1 MSRLLHCT
9 TIAKHKV
16 PPAAY
21 YIHFTSIS
29 RYQAGATERCIH
41 FMCWIVGIKP
51 VPRNDVYTLCA
62 ELLASSRCHGTMY
75 TLYVLNC
82 WHQAGAT
89 ERCIHF
95 MCWIVG
101 RKQQQVSRIRHMAAD
116 ALAMQTTR
124 PLAVMVL
131 QGCRGVGRKKIP
143 DFSLTFPWL
152 STEIPITV
160 EIKTLWRFFAIY
172 SKPHRNHII
181 HQYMLQHSGLEN
193 RSAKENVLNIMK
205 IVDILCKTWKQIKVR
220 KNHLANDIW
229 MRT

>member
-82 WHQAGAT
+82 WQETATSISYPAYGCWCPGNANNPAISGHGIAG
-89 ERCIHF
+89 
-95 MCWIVG
+95 
-101 RKQQQVSRIRHMAAD
+101 
-116 ALAMQTTR
+116 L
-124 PLAVMVL
+124 P
-131 QGCRGVGRKKIP
+131 RGWQKKIP

-160 EIKTLWRFFAIY
+160 AIKTMWRFFGIY

-205 IVDILCKTWKQIKVR
+205 IVDTLCKTWKQIKVR